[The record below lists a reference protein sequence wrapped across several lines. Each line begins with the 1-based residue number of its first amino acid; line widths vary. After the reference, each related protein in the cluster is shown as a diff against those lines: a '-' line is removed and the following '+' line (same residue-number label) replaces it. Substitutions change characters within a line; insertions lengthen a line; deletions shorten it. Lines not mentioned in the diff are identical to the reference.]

1 MVQHL
6 SVHLQILQTPEN
18 SVSNQRPIS
27 AVCVIIYLEIHY
39 RIRLVLRSEGI
50 KAKEEG
56 RRYN

>member
-6 SVHLQILQTPEN
+6 LVHLQILQTPE
-18 SVSNQRPIS
+18 SSISNQRPTS
-27 AVCVIIYLEIHY
+27 AVCVIIYLETHY
-39 RIRLVLRSEGI
+39 RIRLVQRSEGI